1 MLTQLG
7 PVRTWPNLGQSG
19 GILSPTPPQ
28 VGANWSCWAEIGP
41 KAIQTGPKLKPCDAH
56 GNPSH
61 IQSGASWDPLA
72 TASHQ
77 VGPNR
82 DTTWGTLRQRKR
94 HQQQKTW
101 EMPVKTGVLRILY
114 WASFVPTLK
123 QYGPQ
128 LGPKLLQTV
137 QVGAKLRHRPKL
149 EPSGSKLGPSWARW
163 SIWPMLGRYAKF
175 ANYHSRVHFF
185 ADGSIRATHFLDIS
199 TSTHGPNVMCF
210 WHFDFDMCVVPQ
222 RRHFFDISS
231 SKSGPMLKCF

>member
-1 MLTQLG
+1 MGLACATWLCLEASDLAPKLGPEQAQCAQHGLARTQLG
-7 PVRTWPNLGQSG
+7 PGL
-19 GILSPTPPQ
+19 PPK
-28 VGANWSCWAEIGP
+28 GAQLGP
-41 KAIQTGPKLKPCDAH
+41 KLVPSRAEVGPTAIQMGPKLKPCDAH

-149 EPSGSKLGPSWARW
+149 EPSGSKLGQMVDLANVGPICKICKLSQSRALFCRW
-163 SIWPMLGRYAKF
+163 V
-175 ANYHSRVHFF
+175 HSCHALFGHLNIHTWSERDVLLTF
-185 ADGSIRATHFLDIS
+185 
-199 TSTHGPNVMCF
+199 
-210 WHFDFDMCVVPQ
+210 
-222 RRHFFDISS
+222 
-231 SKSGPMLKCF
+231 